1 MMGKKVRTR
10 FAPSPTG
17 YLHVGGARTAL
28 FNYLYAR
35 AQDGEFILRI
45 EDTDQERST
54 VESYQLMLES
64 LKWLGLDW
72 DEGPLKEG
80 KFGPY
85 KQSERLS
92 IYKDY
97 TERLI
102 SEKKAYR
109 CFCTPEELDLKKKR
123 SEAMGVP
130 SVYDGKCRHLS
141 PEEIEEKIA
150 AGMPF
155 TIRFQIPG
163 QEVVVND
170 LVQGVVRFDS
180 ALIGDFIIVKSD
192 GFPSYNYAVVIDDY
206 TMEIS
211 HVIRGVGHLSNTP
224 RQILI
229 YRAFGWVEPNW
240 AHVSEIVG
248 RDHKKLSKR
257 KGSTS
262 ITAFRDLGYSSE
274 SFKNY
279 MALLG
284 WAPQDGA
291 EFMSTEEIIEKFDI
305 ARCNKSPS
313 MFDVFDITNA
323 VDIDLSALS
332 SDELVQYLYPKSK
345 MNWLSNQHIRAIDKE
360 HYFEKALDYL
370 SQINYFSRMEVDP
383 ESARLH
389 ELVTEFQVYLD
400 RMGQLPEMLDDFFS
414 EFTLEKIDES
424 ARVWIGKDFF
434 AGLHGPLFKE
444 INLCKND
451 WTESEIS
458 NILGRTSEKTGIKGK
473 NLFMGARV
481 CCTGRTTG
489 FELPKMLR
497 LMGKEETLQRL
508 ALIEKL
514 IT

>member
-1 MMGKKVRTR
+1 MSERKVRTR

-35 AQDGEFILRI
+35 AKGGEFILRI

-54 VESYQLMLES
+54 EESYQLMLES
-64 LKWLGLDW
+64 LEWLGLDW
-72 DEGPLKEG
+72 DEGPVKG
-80 KFGPY
+80 GQFGPY
-85 KQSERLS
+85 RQSERLS
-92 IYKDY
+92 IYKSY
-97 TERLI
+97 TEKLVE
-102 SEKKAYR
+102 EKKAYR
-109 CFCTPEELDLKKKR
+109 CFCTSEELELKKKR

-130 SVYDGKCRHLS
+130 PVYDGKCRHLS
-141 PEEIEEKIA
+141 TEEIEEKKA

-155 TIRFQIPG
+155 TIRFLTPAEEI
-163 QEVVVND
+163 VVND
-170 LVQGVVRFDS
+170 MVQGAVRFDS
-180 ALIGDFIIVKSD
+180 SLIGDFIIVKSD
-192 GFPSYNYAVVIDDY
+192 GFPSYNYAVVVDDY

-229 YRAFGWVEPNW
+229 YKAFDWIEPNW

-284 WAPQDGA
+284 WAPQDGV
-291 EFMSTEEIIEKFDI
+291 EYMNTERVIEQFDI

-313 MFDVFDITNA
+313 MFDVFELKNA
-323 VDIDLSALS
+323 EDVDLSSLS
-332 SDELVQYLYPKSK
+332 SEELAQYLYPKSK
-345 MNWLSNQHIRAIDKE
+345 MNWLSNQHIRAIESEDYFAMAISYLKGV
-360 HYFEKALDYL
+360 HYFSKM
-370 SQINYFSRMEVDP
+370 SIDP
-383 ESARLH
+383 EGERLK
-389 ELVTEFQVYLD
+389 ELVLEFQVYLD
-400 RMGQLPEMLDDFFS
+400 RLGQLPEMLNDFFS
-414 EFTLEKIDES
+414 EFTLEQVDDTS
-424 ARVWIGKDFF
+424 RQWISKDFF
-434 AGLHGPLFKE
+434 PKLHSFLLNE
-444 INLCKND
+444 IKLCKND

-458 NILGRTSEKTGIKGK
+458 DIMGRTSENTGIKGK

-481 CCTGRTTG
+481 CCTGKTTG

-497 LMGKEETLQRL
+497 LMGKKETLQRL
-508 ALIEKL
+508 ELIENL